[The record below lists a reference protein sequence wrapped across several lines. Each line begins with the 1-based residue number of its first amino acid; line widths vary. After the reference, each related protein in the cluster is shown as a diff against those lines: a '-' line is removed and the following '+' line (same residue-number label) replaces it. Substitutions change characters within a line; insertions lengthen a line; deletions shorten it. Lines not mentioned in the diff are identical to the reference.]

1 VRPTPI
7 KGFAVP
13 DAPSSK
19 NQRRAEAREA
29 ARVAREKKE
38 KRERMRRWLIP
49 AAVSV
54 VIVAIIAV
62 VVVVIVNSGPQPQDG
77 AGPRNMISDGI
88 LFEQG
93 ADGMV
98 PVSTPAIP
106 DGGEPIPTSPR
117 EGVVSIVEYVDFACP
132 ICKQFEEE
140 YRDYLE
146 GLVSSGS
153 ATLEVH
159 PVAILDPR
167 FTGPEFSTRVNNA
180 GACVADA
187 QPESFLEV
195 MAALFENQPEERS
208 AGLTD
213 SELTDI
219 VHSAGVSDAGV
230 DNCISDVG
238 FRGWLKAATDRAVGD
253 PDLTGPNGFGTP
265 TLVVDGER
273 WDANELSFEEFVESK
288 LAGS

>member
-1 VRPTPI
+1 
-7 KGFAVP
+7 VP
-13 DAPSSK
+13 DASSSK

-38 KRERMRRWLIP
+38 KRERMLRWLIP

-54 VIVAIIAV
+54 AIVAIVAV
-62 VVVVIVNSGPQPQDG
+62 VVVIIVNSAPQPQSG

-93 ADGMV
+93 EDGVV

-106 DGGEPIPTSPR
+106 DGGEPTLTEPR
-117 EGVVSIVEYVDFACP
+117 QGVVSIVEYVDLACP
-132 ICKQFEEE
+132 ICKEFESE
-140 YRDYLE
+140 YGDYITD
-146 GLVSSGS
+146 LVSSGD
-153 ATLEVH
+153 ATFEVH

-180 GACVADA
+180 AGCVADA
-187 QPESFLEV
+187 RPESFLDV
-195 MAALFENQPEERS
+195 MAALFAEQPEEGT

-213 SELTDI
+213 EEIIDI
-219 VHSAGVSDAGV
+219 VHGAGVEDSAV
-230 DNCISDVG
+230 DSCIGNVG
-238 FRGWLKAATDRAVGD
+238 FRGWLKAATDRATGNQ
-253 PDLTGPNGFGTP
+253 DLFGPRGFGTP

-273 WDANELSFEEFVESK
+273 WDGQLSFPDFVESK
-288 LAGS
+288 LAG